1 MGDEQ
6 SSAPTATPLAV
17 QLANQIG
24 QELEARRDGA
34 FGDDRSFADHAVEVL
49 EKFSPAAQLT
59 PDEIIRSLFTDGAL
73 PRQEDP
79 DARFGDMAITLFNG
93 REFNIVAIYWLD
105 SATAIHQHGIS
116 GAFQVLAGSS
126 LHACYRFERTRDVD
140 DHVHLGKV
148 ELDKLEV
155 LEFGDVRPVL
165 PGGDGVHAL
174 WHLLR
179 PSVSF
184 VVREYTGALRP
195 YAYRVP
201 CLEFDPFVPD
211 DKISLRLEALRI
223 LSSSDAPTL
232 GEMIEAL
239 GRDGTPMSIVRV
251 LEWVS
256 TRPVGLQQRLV
267 DAVRERD
274 GGFADALDS
283 VLDETHRRQ
292 RLQLVREQVHDADQ
306 RLLLGMLLHCPDR
319 DQIIGHVGRLRPTAD
334 PAELISGWIA
344 SIVNRTHGVEISPA
358 GRATLTAMLDG
369 DLTRSAVDG
378 QQRADAKVLR
388 YITGRSRVFAPLF
401 KRHADA
407 PPLAT

>member
-1 MGDEQ
+1 MADAQ
-6 SSAPTATPLAV
+6 SSEMTATPLAV
-17 QLANQIG
+17 QLANDIG

-34 FGDDRSFADHAVEVL
+34 LGDHRSFADHAVEVL

-59 PDEIIRSLFTDGAL
+59 ADDIIRSVFTDGAL

-105 SATAIHQHGIS
+105 SATAIHQHGVS

-126 LHACYRFERTRDVD
+126 LHACYRFEQTRYVD
-140 DHVHLGKV
+140 DHVHLGSV
-148 ELDKLEV
+148 ELDRLEV
-155 LEFGDVRPVL
+155 LDHGDVRPVL
-165 PGGDGVHAL
+165 PGGEGVHAL
-174 WHLLR
+174 WHLKR

-201 CLEFDPFVPD
+201 CLEFDPFVSD
-211 DKISLRLEALRI
+211 DTASLRLEALRI
-223 LSSSDAPTL
+223 LSASDSPTL
-232 GEMIEAL
+232 GEMIEVL
-239 GRDGTPMSIVRV
+239 GRDGTPMSVVRA

-256 TRPVGLQQRLV
+256 TRPVGVQQRLV

-274 GGFADALDS
+274 GGFADALNS
-283 VLDETHRRQ
+283 VLDEINRRQ

-319 DQIIGHVGRLRPTAD
+319 DQIIRHVARLRPTAD
-334 PAELISGWIA
+334 PAELIGGWIA
-344 SIVNRTHGVEISPA
+344 SIIGRTHGVEISPA

-369 DLTRSAVDG
+369 DPTRCAVDG
-378 QQRADAKVLR
+378 DQHADAKVLR

-401 KRHADA
+401 TGHAVA
-407 PPLAT
+407 PPRAP